1 MTNSIF
7 SQDSLSHLRACGW
20 ERCPFFL
27 RFSKLS
33 DQNINLFPINRSG
46 ILTNLWNF
54 PLIQVFLI
62 VYHWSALILFDRVFC
77 PVIAFQTC
85 SLAVCEGFRKAIVAA
100 AKRELRPDFHTNYL
114 HSFLATKCRPDGE
127 RKECQCG
134 TGVRVRYFCDGKAS
148 RCHEGTRLWGQKVSS
163 DVAAPLWEIGLQFIY
178 LLDEETW
185 GKETIGE
192 TKT

>member
-20 ERCPFFL
+20 ERCPYFL

-100 AKRELRPDFHTNYL
+100 AKRELRFPYKLLTFIPCDEVQTRWWKKRVPVWYR
-114 HSFLATKCRPDGE
+114 SPCPIFLWWQSEQLPRGDEIMRSEGVFWRRSPFVRDRATVYIPIR
-127 RKECQCG
+127 
-134 TGVRVRYFCDGKAS
+134 
-148 RCHEGTRLWGQKVSS
+148 WG
-163 DVAAPLWEIGLQFIY
+163 
-178 LLDEETW
+178 TW